1 MSFGSY
7 PKAGNLANNLQA
19 ADILSKPCQ
28 EHGAFCVSPPL
39 LGLYFQQVSSI
50 SHYFERE
57 VKHLEYV
64 QQRKNIRE
72 QERKEMGLELE
83 KKKVVS

>member
-19 ADILSKPCQ
+19 ADILSELCQ

-39 LGLYFQQVSSI
+39 GPVFPTGIKYKPLL
-50 SHYFERE
+50 
-57 VKHLEYV
+57 
-64 QQRKNIRE
+64 
-72 QERKEMGLELE
+72 
-83 KKKVVS
+83 